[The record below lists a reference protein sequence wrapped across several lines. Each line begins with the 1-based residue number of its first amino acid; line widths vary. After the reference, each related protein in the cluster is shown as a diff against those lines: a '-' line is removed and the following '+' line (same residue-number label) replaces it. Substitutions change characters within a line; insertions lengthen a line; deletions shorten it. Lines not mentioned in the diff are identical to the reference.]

1 MKLLLTLYHGIHKMP
16 FKLNPITGK
25 LDLVNAPTDFA
36 IETVTY
42 DIDFTASAQEDI
54 VIPIS
59 RVCREVVRG
68 RLYIDTDPGS
78 AFSAWAT
85 YSFYS
90 KAAQHGADAFWRTEA
105 KLVYTELEVAT
116 TGSDANMT
124 PDDHTDFSPND
135 LAYIIDGGASEFI
148 RLQTIANTM
157 VAEDNIAAH
166 AIDIGVV
173 RVSEFSELPLF
184 NMESG
189 TDVYFRVKFAATQ
202 TVSLKL
208 ELVLR
213 V

>member
-1 MKLLLTLYHGIHKMP
+1 MP

-42 DIDFTASAQEDI
+42 DIDFAASAQEDI
-54 VIPIS
+54 TIPIS

-68 RLYIDTDPGS
+68 RLYIDVDPGA

-85 YSFYS
+85 YTFYS
-90 KAAQHGADAFWRTEA
+90 KAAKHGADAFWRTDA
-105 KLVYTELEVAT
+105 KLVYTELEAAT
-116 TGSDANMT
+116 TGSDANIT

-135 LAYIIDGGASEFI
+135 LFYIIDGGSSEFG
-148 RLQTIANTM
+148 RLLTVANTM
-157 VAEDNIAAH
+157 VAEDNPAAH
-166 AIDIGVV
+166 AIDTGLV
-173 RVSEFSELPLF
+173 RISEFSELPLF
-184 NMESG
+184 NTESG
-189 TDVYFRVKFAATQ
+189 TSVYFRVKFASAQ

-208 ELVLR
+208 ELILR